1 MSGIIVGILIVC
13 VGVYFY
19 KKFNKKSPCCKSKQ
33 NDSTT
38 VNTDKAEVFEELK
51 NTVDSTGEIEIIGEV
66 KSTSELE
73 TISENKREEIE
84 REIIGEVKSIDEL
97 ETISEN
103 KREEIER
110 EIKEI
115 NIKKLDVTTENL
127 PDIIEMYRPNE
138 VTMETI
144 KNLAKDIYN
153 KQVEPLA
160 YSTIY
165 KYIADSYGYRTWKD
179 FKKVLE
185 TK

>member
-33 NDSTT
+33 NDSTS

-51 NTVDSTGEIEIIGEV
+51 NTVESTGEIEIIGEINSTGELETIGEV

-73 TISENKREEIE
+73 TI
-84 REIIGEVKSIDEL
+84 GEVKSTSEL

-115 NIKKLDVTTENL
+115 NIKKLDVTAENL

>member
-19 KKFNKKSPCCKSKQ
+19 KKMNKKSPCCKSKQ

-51 NTVDSTGEIEIIGEV
+51 NTVESTGEIEIIGEVKSTGEIEIIGEV

-73 TISENKREEIE
+73 TIGENKREEIE
-84 REIIGEVKSIDEL
+84 REI
-97 ETISEN
+97 
-103 KREEIER
+103 
-110 EIKEI
+110 
-115 NIKKLDVTTENL
+115 NIKKLDVTAENL

>member
-33 NDSTT
+33 NDSTS

-51 NTVDSTGEIEIIGEV
+51 NTVESTGEI
-66 KSTSELE
+66 
-73 TISENKREEIE
+73 
-84 REIIGEVKSIDEL
+84 

-115 NIKKLDVTTENL
+115 NIKKLDVTVENL

>member
-51 NTVDSTGEIEIIGEV
+51 NTVESTGEIEIIGEV

-73 TISENKREEIE
+73 TI
-84 REIIGEVKSIDEL
+84 GEVESTGEL

-115 NIKKLDVTTENL
+115 NIKKLDVTAENL

>member
-33 NDSTT
+33 NDSTS

-51 NTVDSTGEIEIIGEV
+51 NTVESTGEIEIIGEV
-66 KSTSELE
+66 KSTG
-73 TISENKREEIE
+73 EI
-84 REIIGEVKSIDEL
+84 EIIGEVESTSEL

-115 NIKKLDVTTENL
+115 NIKKLDVTAENL

>member
-51 NTVDSTGEIEIIGEV
+51 NTVESTGEIEIIGEV
-66 KSTSELE
+66 ESTSELE
-73 TISENKREEIE
+73 TI
-84 REIIGEVKSIDEL
+84 GEVKSTSEL

-115 NIKKLDVTTENL
+115 NIKKLDVTAENL

-144 KNLAKDIYN
+144 KNLVKDIYN

>member
-1 MSGIIVGILIVC
+1 MKFLRFIYKVIINPIIGPIV
-13 VGVYFY
+13 VA
-19 KKFNKKSPCCKSKQ
+19 
-33 NDSTT
+33 STT
-38 VNTDKAEVFEELK
+38 LILLAIFYLPSLSLNNQKEKIT
-51 NTVDSTGEIEIIGEV
+51 
-66 KSTSELE
+66 
-73 TISENKREEIE
+73 RE
-84 REIIGEVKSIDEL
+84 S
-97 ETISEN
+97 
-103 KREEIER
+103 
-110 EIKEI
+110 KEI
-115 NIKKLDVTTENL
+115 VHHLKTFRSYYNEFVVSKVENL

>member
-33 NDSTT
+33 NDSTS

-51 NTVDSTGEIEIIGEV
+51 NTVESTGEIEIIGEV
-66 KSTSELE
+66 KSTGELE
-73 TISENKREEIE
+73 T
-84 REIIGEVKSIDEL
+84 IGEVKSTSEL

-115 NIKKLDVTTENL
+115 NIKKLDVTAENL

>member
-33 NDSTT
+33 NDSTS

-51 NTVDSTGEIEIIGEV
+51 NTVESTGEIEIIGEV

-73 TISENKREEIE
+73 TI
-84 REIIGEVKSIDEL
+84 GEVESTSEL

-115 NIKKLDVTTENL
+115 NIKKLDVTAENL

>member
-51 NTVDSTGEIEIIGEV
+51 NTVESTGEIEIIGEV
-66 KSTSELE
+66 NSTGELETISEVESTGELE

-84 REIIGEVKSIDEL
+84 REI
-97 ETISEN
+97 
-103 KREEIER
+103 
-110 EIKEI
+110 
-115 NIKKLDVTTENL
+115 NIKKLDVTVENL

>member
-33 NDSTT
+33 NDSTS

-51 NTVDSTGEIEIIGEV
+51 NTVESTGEIEIIGEIN
-66 KSTSELE
+66 STGELE
-73 TISENKREEIE
+73 T
-84 REIIGEVKSIDEL
+84 IGEVKSTSEL

-115 NIKKLDVTTENL
+115 NIKKLDVTAENL

>member
-33 NDSTT
+33 NDSTS

-51 NTVDSTGEIEIIGEV
+51 NTVESTGEIEI
-66 KSTSELE
+66 
-73 TISENKREEIE
+73 
-84 REIIGEVKSIDEL
+84 
-97 ETISEN
+97 ISEN

-115 NIKKLDVTTENL
+115 NIKKLDVTAENL

>member
-1 MSGIIVGILIVC
+1 MIIKKDKKMSGIIVGILIVC

-33 NDSTT
+33 NDSTS

-51 NTVDSTGEIEIIGEV
+51 NTVESTGEIEIIGEIN
-66 KSTSELE
+66 STGELE
-73 TISENKREEIE
+73 TI
-84 REIIGEVKSIDEL
+84 GEVESTSEL

-115 NIKKLDVTTENL
+115 NIKKLDVTAENL

>member
-19 KKFNKKSPCCKSKQ
+19 KKMNKKSPCCSKSKQ

-51 NTVDSTGEIEIIGEV
+51 NTVESTGEIEIIGEV
-66 KSTSELE
+66 KSTSEIE

-84 REIIGEVKSIDEL
+84 REI
-97 ETISEN
+97 
-103 KREEIER
+103 
-110 EIKEI
+110 
-115 NIKKLDVTTENL
+115 NIKKLDVTAENL

-153 KQVEPLA
+153 KQVESLA

>member
-19 KKFNKKSPCCKSKQ
+19 KKFNKKSPCCSKSKQ
-33 NDSTT
+33 KDLTT

-51 NTVDSTGEIEIIGEV
+51 NTVESTGEIEIIGEIN
-66 KSTSELE
+66 STGELE
-73 TISENKREEIE
+73 T
-84 REIIGEVKSIDEL
+84 IGEVKSTSEL

-115 NIKKLDVTTENL
+115 NIKKLDVTAENL